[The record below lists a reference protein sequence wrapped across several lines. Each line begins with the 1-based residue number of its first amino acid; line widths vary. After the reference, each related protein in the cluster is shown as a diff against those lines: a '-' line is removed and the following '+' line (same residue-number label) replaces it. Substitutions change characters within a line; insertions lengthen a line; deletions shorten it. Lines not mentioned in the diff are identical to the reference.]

1 MTDRQYEPGMEPV
14 FLQALWRTG
23 STYLWGKFRSRDEF
37 RGYFEPLHEAL
48 YCKTREKLKADY
60 DHAVQK
66 YGHSF
71 ISHNYYDEFNIRA
84 SGGAEHF
91 ERRFTLERYAMSPQ
105 DEDPELKRY
114 IGSLIDNAANEG
126 QAAVMQFG
134 AEQGEFGAFIGKDS
148 KGRDHLHHIPWGDI
162 PARPFLG
169 FSEEDRTSFIAQIE
183 DWLESTAAGGD

>member
-1 MTDRQYEPGMEPV
+1 MIT
-14 FLQALWRTG
+14 
-23 STYLWGKFRSRDEF
+23 
-37 RGYFEPLHEAL
+37 
-48 YCKTREKLKADY
+48 
-60 DHAVQK
+60 
-66 YGHSF
+66 
-71 ISHNYYDEFNIRA
+71 IEFNDDELAPALARLDA
-84 SGGAEHF
+84 SLGDLTPLMEELGELWLASTRDRMKDGEDAEGNKF
-91 ERRFTLERYAMSPQ
+91 APRSEVTVQ
-105 DEDPELKRY
+105 RY
-114 IGSLIDNAANEG
+114 IEQGLSYGAPLNRSGDMRLNLAFDAGPDYIRIGSNAI